1 MEDENMRKDWLFYR
15 NQRQRIDNT
24 LKVDENNLH
33 TKIQD
38 NDRYVNLQEIITNL
52 NDDYEIDIDA
62 GNIKKLGYEELFIRT
77 KCSRLFYSIFNQVSM
92 MTEMNGT
99 TSVNLGTYEDI
110 RERFVI
116 ENIEL
121 MFDTIQELVNRV
133 EYMERITN
141 DNNNNQTDNNDDNEK
156 DNKD

>member
-133 EYMERITN
+133 EYMESITN
-141 DNNNNQTDNNDDNEK
+141 DNNNNQTDNNDDNEN

>member
-133 EYMERITN
+133 EYMESITN